1 MMLPAQAMS
10 FINSSQYQG
19 VEALRAARDRVYTK
33 PAVVERVAVAILHS
47 LQETLALGDA
57 PMLEAQLM
65 AIAEINETGGV
76 LGHKIGP
83 VIADE
88 VSDSDRFEQ
97 KARKIIAENQITT
110 IFGCSTSASLKRLLL
125 VAEEFNAQLWYPLQ
139 YEGLECY
146 PNIFYTGAC
155 INQQVEPAIAWLLQH
170 RRKRFY
176 LLGADDVF
184 SHRASK
190 IIKSQLPIQ
199 GGTVVGEAYMPK
211 DAVDFTETIAHI
223 KHTQPDAI
231 VNTLS
236 GENNQAFYRQYF
248 ESGMTADEIKIVA
261 CNVLAAE
268 LNEIGGYAQG
278 TYVSASYFPS
288 LDLPSNR
295 KFINNFQQR
304 YGNKRVI
311 SSAIEAAY
319 TQIYLW
325 KGAVELAESFEVD
338 RVGVAALGSSFL
350 APSGLVTISANHH
363 VARTN
368 RIGRIMPTGKVEIVF
383 SSDRPIKPLPWLGVE
398 QSNFSTSEIEATL
411 RSDGGKQRA
420 LFVAQDIT
428 ELCLPGSPNSDGRH
442 SSKRAEE
449 ALQAANAAL
458 EDKVQ
463 ERTAALKES
472 NDQLVA
478 EIVKHQQAENA
489 LRAAKDQLE
498 AVLAAVP
505 GIVSWISSDLRYL
518 EVNRHLANMFD
529 LPPEAFVG
537 KDIGFLGTSS
547 EFKEFVRSFFASPQQ
562 ETFREISAIVGGE
575 PRNYLIVVQKYDGD
589 RAAFTVGIDITER
602 KRAEEELRATKE
614 QLEAVL
620 AAVPGIVSWIS
631 SDLRY
636 LEVNRHLANM
646 FDLPP
651 EAFVGKD
658 IGFLGTSNEFKEF
671 VRSFFASRP
680 QQDAFRE
687 ISAVIK
693 GSERNYLIVAQ
704 KYDGDRAVFTIG
716 IDITD
721 RKRVESDL
729 RQAEA
734 RYRHLFENT
743 VEGIFQTT
751 PDGHYLSANPAL
763 ARIYGYESPEQL
775 IANIT
780 SIQDQLYL
788 DPDRRSEFIQ
798 LLQSGDGVM
807 SFESQI
813 KHRDGRITWI
823 SENACAVLDENGNLL
838 YYEGTV
844 EDITERKQA
853 ELALQRANE
862 ELEIRV
868 SERTAALR
876 ESNHQLRIEIAER
889 QRMEAALRVSEAE
902 LRALF
907 AAMTD
912 IITVFDASGRYIK
925 IVSTNSEVLYSPK
938 AERLGKTVYE
948 VLPAEQADFF
958 VRNIQHVLNTGQT
971 VNLEYCLPFENS
983 QGKYSRIPCGSG
995 AQSPIAKSTSSNS
1008 QEVWF
1013 SASVSPMPDNCV
1025 IWVARNIT
1033 ERKRM
1038 IDAMQEAEEKYR
1050 SIFENAAEG
1059 IYQSTPDGRYLSV
1072 NPALA
1077 RMFGYSSPEE
1087 LMSHLTNVAAE
1098 LYVDPNRR
1106 MEFIAAL
1113 ELDDAVSHFESQ
1125 VYRQNGNIIWTS
1137 ENARTVR
1144 DEQGKLLYYEG
1155 IVEDITERKGAEE
1168 TLLAEQEKSEGLL
1181 LNILPHPIAQRLK
1194 QDQHAIAERFDDV
1207 SIMFADIVDF
1217 TGLSADISPTRLVC
1231 QLNEIFSAFDQ
1242 LALAHGLEKIKTIGD
1257 AYMVAGGLPTP
1268 RPDHPQAIAEM
1279 ALDMQRKITQF
1290 KRDDGKPFHLRIG
1303 INTGPVVAGV
1313 IGLKKF
1319 AYDLWGDAVNVAS
1332 RMESHGSV
1340 GGIQVTAAT
1349 YDRLKSQFLFKE
1361 RGAIDV
1367 KGKGKMNTYWLIG
1380 RKVK

>member
-19 VEALRAARDRVYTK
+19 VEALRSARDRVDPK
-33 PAVVERVAVAILHS
+33 PHVVERVAVAILHS
-47 LQETLALGDA
+47 LQETPALCHA
-57 PMLEAQLM
+57 LMLEAQLM

-76 LGHKIGP
+76 LGKLIEP
-83 VIADE
+83 VIADGA
-88 VSDSDRFEQ
+88 SDPDRFEQ
-97 KARKIIAENQITT
+97 KARKLIAENQITT
-110 IFGCSTSASLKRLLL
+110 IFGCSTSASPKALLP
-125 VAEEFNAQLWYPLQ
+125 VAEQFNAQLWYPLQ
-139 YEGLECY
+139 YEGLECS

-155 INQQVEPAIAWLLQH
+155 VNQQVEPAIAWLLQH

-190 IIKSQLPIQ
+190 IIKSQLPQ
-199 GGTVVGEAYMPK
+199 RGGTVVGEAYIPDK
-211 DAVDFTETIAHI
+211 AVDFTETIAHI

-231 VNTLS
+231 VLTLS
-236 GENNQAFYRQYF
+236 GESNQAFYRRYF
-248 ESGMTADEIKIVA
+248 ESGMTADEIEIVA
-261 CNVLAAE
+261 CNVSAAE

-288 LDLPSNR
+288 LDIPSNR
-295 KFINNFQQR
+295 KFVKNFQQR
-304 YGNKRVI
+304 YGTKRVI

-338 RVGVAALGSSFL
+338 RVRVAALGSSFL

-398 QSNFSTSEIEATL
+398 QSNFSTSEMEATL
-411 RSDGGKQRA
+411 RSDGGKLRA
-420 LFVAQDIT
+420 LFVARDIT

-442 SSKRAEE
+442 SSKEAEE

-498 AVLAAVP
+498 VVLAAVP

-518 EVNRHLANMFD
+518 GVNRHLANMF
-529 LPPEAFVG
+529 G
-537 KDIGFLGTSS
+537 
-547 EFKEFVRSFFASPQQ
+547 
-562 ETFREISAIVGGE
+562 
-575 PRNYLIVVQKYDGD
+575 
-589 RAAFTVGIDITER
+589 
-602 KRAEEELRATKE
+602 
-614 QLEAVL
+614 
-620 AAVPGIVSWIS
+620 
-631 SDLRY
+631 
-636 LEVNRHLANM
+636 
-646 FDLPP
+646 LPP

-671 VRSFFASRP
+671 VRSFFASP

-687 ISAVIK
+687 ISAVVK

-721 RKRVESDL
+721 RKRAESDL

-743 VEGIFQTT
+743 VEGIFQIT

-823 SENACAVLDENGNLL
+823 SENARAVLDDNGNLL

-889 QRMEAALRVSEAE
+889 QRMEAALLVSEAE

-971 VNLEYCLPFENS
+971 VNLEYCLPLENS
-983 QGKYSRIPCGSG
+983 QGKYSR
-995 AQSPIAKSTSSNS
+995 SPIAKSTSSNS

-1033 ERKRM
+1033 ERKLM

-1059 IYQSTPDGRYLSV
+1059 IYQSTPDGRYLGV

-1087 LMSHLTNVAAE
+1087 LMSHLTNVE
-1098 LYVDPNRR
+1098 QQLYVDPNRR

-1155 IVEDITERKGAEE
+1155 TVEDITERKGAEE
-1168 TLLAEQEKSEGLL
+1168 ALLAEQEKSERLL

-1257 AYMVAGGLPTP
+1257 AYMIAGGLPTP

>member
-1 MMLPAQAMS
+1 MGRPLARALREVSVNNPILQPQHLSVGRVSLYMMLPAQAMS

-19 VEALRAARDRVYTK
+19 VEALSSARDRVDPK
-33 PAVVERVAVAILHS
+33 PHVVERVAVAILHS
-47 LQETLALGDA
+47 LQETQALCHA

-76 LGHKIGP
+76 LGHKIEP
-83 VIADE
+83 VIADG
-88 VSDSDRFEQ
+88 VSDPDQFEQ

-110 IFGCSTSASLKRLLL
+110 LFGCSTSASPKRLLP

-139 YEGLECY
+139 YEGLECS

-155 INQQVEPAIAWLLQH
+155 ANQLVAPAIAWLLQH
-170 RRKRFY
+170 QRKRFY
-176 LLGADDVF
+176 LLGADNLF

-190 IIKSQLPIQ
+190 IIKSRLPQQ
-199 GGTVVGEAYMPK
+199 GGTVVGEAYIPDK
-211 DAVDFTETIAHI
+211 TVDFAETIAHI

-231 VNTLS
+231 VLTLS
-236 GENNQAFYRQYF
+236 GESNQAFYRQYF
-248 ESGMTADEIKIVA
+248 ESGMTGAEIEIVA
-261 CNVLAAE
+261 CNVSAAE
-268 LNEIGGYAQG
+268 LSKIDEYAQG
-278 TYVSASYFPS
+278 TYVSASYLPC
-288 LDLPSNR
+288 LDIPSNR
-295 KFINNFQQR
+295 KFVKNFQLR
-304 YGNKRVI
+304 YGTKRVI
-311 SSAIEAAY
+311 SSAMEAAY

-325 KGAVELAESFEVD
+325 KGAVELAESFEAD
-338 RVGVAALGSSFL
+338 RVRVAALGTSFL
-350 APSGLVTISANHH
+350 APSGLVTIEANHH

-398 QSNFSTSEIEATL
+398 QSNFSTSEMEATL
-411 RSDGGKQRA
+411 RTEVCSEDLPASLQTSEKSDGGKLRA
-420 LFVAQDIT
+420 LFVARDIK

-442 SSKRAEE
+442 SSKEAEE

-518 EVNRHLANMFD
+518 GVNRHLANMFG

-537 KDIGFLGTSS
+537 KDIGFLGISN

-562 ETFREISAIVGGE
+562 ETFREISAIVGGD

-589 RAAFTVGIDITER
+589 RAAFTVGIDITDR
-602 KRAEEELRATKE
+602 KRAEE
-614 QLEAVL
+614 
-620 AAVPGIVSWIS
+620 
-631 SDLRY
+631 
-636 LEVNRHLANM
+636 
-646 FDLPP
+646 
-651 EAFVGKD
+651 
-658 IGFLGTSNEFKEF
+658 
-671 VRSFFASRP
+671 
-680 QQDAFRE
+680 
-687 ISAVIK
+687 
-693 GSERNYLIVAQ
+693 
-704 KYDGDRAVFTIG
+704 
-716 IDITD
+716 
-721 RKRVESDL
+721 DL

-788 DPDRRSEFIQ
+788 DPDGRSEFIQ
-798 LLQSGDGVM
+798 LLQLGDGVM

-813 KHRDGRITWI
+813 KHRDGRLTWI
-823 SENACAVLDENGNLL
+823 SENARAVLDDNGNLL

-853 ELALQRANE
+853 ELALQRANDA
-862 ELEIRV
+862 LEIRV

-958 VRNIQHVLNTGQT
+958 VRNIQHVLNTQQT
-971 VNLEYCLPFENS
+971 VNLEYCLPLENS
-983 QGKYSRIPCGSG
+983 QGKSSRSRSVRA

-1033 ERKRM
+1033 ERKLM

-1087 LMSHLTNVAAE
+1087 LMSHLTNVE
-1098 LYVDPNRR
+1098 QQLYVDPNRR

-1113 ELDDAVSHFESQ
+1113 ELDDAVSHFESP
-1125 VYRQNGNIIWTS
+1125 VYRQDGNIIWTS

-1155 IVEDITERKGAEE
+1155 TVEDITERKRAEE
-1168 TLLAEQEKSEGLL
+1168 ALLAEQEKSERLL

-1217 TGLSADISPTRLVC
+1217 TGLSAQISPTRLVC

-1361 RGAIDV
+1361 RAAIDV

>member
-19 VEALRAARDRVYTK
+19 VEALSSARDRVDPK
-33 PAVVERVAVAILHS
+33 PHVVERVAVAILHS
-47 LQETLALGDA
+47 LQETQALCHA

-76 LGHKIGP
+76 LGHKIEP
-83 VIADE
+83 VIADG
-88 VSDSDRFEQ
+88 VSDPDQFEQ

-110 IFGCSTSASLKRLLL
+110 LFGCSTSASPKRLLP

-139 YEGLECY
+139 YEGLECS

-155 INQQVEPAIAWLLQH
+155 ANQLVAPAIAWLLQH
-170 RRKRFY
+170 QRKRFY
-176 LLGADDVF
+176 LLGADNLF

-190 IIKSQLPIQ
+190 IIKSRLPQQ
-199 GGTVVGEAYMPK
+199 GGTVVGEAYIPDK
-211 DAVDFTETIAHI
+211 TVDFAETIAHI

-231 VNTLS
+231 VLTLS
-236 GENNQAFYRQYF
+236 GESNQAFYRQYF
-248 ESGMTADEIKIVA
+248 ESGMTGAEIEIVA
-261 CNVLAAE
+261 CNVSAAE
-268 LNEIGGYAQG
+268 LSKIDEYAQG
-278 TYVSASYFPS
+278 TYVSASYLPC
-288 LDLPSNR
+288 LDIPSNR
-295 KFINNFQQR
+295 KFVKNFQLR
-304 YGNKRVI
+304 YGTKRVI
-311 SSAIEAAY
+311 SSAMEAAY

-325 KGAVELAESFEVD
+325 KGAVELAESFEAD
-338 RVGVAALGSSFL
+338 RVRVAALGTSFL
-350 APSGLVTISANHH
+350 APSGLVTIEANHH

-398 QSNFSTSEIEATL
+398 QSNFSTSEMEATL
-411 RSDGGKQRA
+411 RTEVCSEDLPASLQTSEKSDGGKLRA
-420 LFVAQDIT
+420 LFVARDIK

-442 SSKRAEE
+442 SSKEAEE

-518 EVNRHLANMFD
+518 GVNRHLANMFG

-537 KDIGFLGTSS
+537 KDIGFLGISN

-562 ETFREISAIVGGE
+562 ETFREISAIVGGD

-589 RAAFTVGIDITER
+589 RAAFTVGIDITDR
-602 KRAEEELRATKE
+602 KRAEE
-614 QLEAVL
+614 
-620 AAVPGIVSWIS
+620 
-631 SDLRY
+631 
-636 LEVNRHLANM
+636 
-646 FDLPP
+646 
-651 EAFVGKD
+651 
-658 IGFLGTSNEFKEF
+658 
-671 VRSFFASRP
+671 
-680 QQDAFRE
+680 
-687 ISAVIK
+687 
-693 GSERNYLIVAQ
+693 
-704 KYDGDRAVFTIG
+704 
-716 IDITD
+716 
-721 RKRVESDL
+721 DL

-788 DPDRRSEFIQ
+788 DPDGRSEFIQ
-798 LLQSGDGVM
+798 LLQLGDGVM

-813 KHRDGRITWI
+813 KHRDGRLTWI
-823 SENACAVLDENGNLL
+823 SENARAVLDDNGNLL

-853 ELALQRANE
+853 ELALQRANDA
-862 ELEIRV
+862 LEIRV

-958 VRNIQHVLNTGQT
+958 VRNIQHVLNTQQT
-971 VNLEYCLPFENS
+971 VNLEYCLPLENS
-983 QGKYSRIPCGSG
+983 QGKSSRSRSVRA

-1033 ERKRM
+1033 ERKLM

-1087 LMSHLTNVAAE
+1087 LMSHLTNVE
-1098 LYVDPNRR
+1098 QQLYVDPNRR

-1113 ELDDAVSHFESQ
+1113 ELDDAVSHFESP
-1125 VYRQNGNIIWTS
+1125 VYRQDGNIIWTS

-1155 IVEDITERKGAEE
+1155 TVEDITERKRAEE
-1168 TLLAEQEKSEGLL
+1168 ALLAEQEKSERLL

-1217 TGLSADISPTRLVC
+1217 TGLSAQISPTRLVC

-1361 RGAIDV
+1361 RAAIDV

>member
-19 VEALRAARDRVYTK
+19 VEALSSARDRVDPK
-33 PAVVERVAVAILHS
+33 PHVVERVAVAILHS
-47 LQETLALGDA
+47 LQETQAFCHA

-76 LGHKIGP
+76 LGHKIEP
-83 VIADE
+83 VIADG
-88 VSDSDRFEQ
+88 VSDPDQFEQ

-110 IFGCSTSASLKRLLL
+110 LFGCSTSASPKRLLP

-139 YEGLECY
+139 YEGLECS

-155 INQQVEPAIAWLLQH
+155 ANQLVDPAIAWLLQH
-170 RRKRFY
+170 QRKRFY
-176 LLGADDVF
+176 LLGADNLF

-190 IIKSQLPIQ
+190 IIKSRLPQQ
-199 GGTVVGEAYMPK
+199 GGTVVGEAYIPDK
-211 DAVDFTETIAHI
+211 TVDFAETIAHI

-231 VNTLS
+231 VLTLS
-236 GENNQAFYRQYF
+236 GESNQAFYRQYF
-248 ESGMTADEIKIVA
+248 ESGMTGAEIEIVA
-261 CNVLAAE
+261 CNVSAAE
-268 LNEIGGYAQG
+268 LSKIDEYAQG
-278 TYVSASYFPS
+278 TYVSASYLPC
-288 LDLPSNR
+288 LDIPSNR
-295 KFINNFQQR
+295 KFVKNFQLR
-304 YGNKRVI
+304 YGTKRVI
-311 SSAIEAAY
+311 SSAMEAAY

-325 KGAVELAESFEVD
+325 KGAVELAESFEAD
-338 RVGVAALGSSFL
+338 RVRVAALGTSFL
-350 APSGLVTISANHH
+350 APSGLVTIEANHH

-398 QSNFSTSEIEATL
+398 QSNFSTSEMEATL
-411 RSDGGKQRA
+411 RTEVCSEDLPASLQTSEKSDGGKLRA
-420 LFVAQDIT
+420 LFVARDIT

-442 SSKRAEE
+442 SSKEAEE

-518 EVNRHLANMFD
+518 GVNRHLANMFG

-537 KDIGFLGTSS
+537 KDIGFLGISN

-562 ETFREISAIVGGE
+562 ETFREISAIVGGD

-589 RAAFTVGIDITER
+589 RAAFTVGIDITDR
-602 KRAEEELRATKE
+602 KRAEE
-614 QLEAVL
+614 
-620 AAVPGIVSWIS
+620 
-631 SDLRY
+631 
-636 LEVNRHLANM
+636 
-646 FDLPP
+646 
-651 EAFVGKD
+651 
-658 IGFLGTSNEFKEF
+658 
-671 VRSFFASRP
+671 
-680 QQDAFRE
+680 
-687 ISAVIK
+687 
-693 GSERNYLIVAQ
+693 
-704 KYDGDRAVFTIG
+704 
-716 IDITD
+716 
-721 RKRVESDL
+721 DL

-788 DPDRRSEFIQ
+788 DPDGRSEFIQ
-798 LLQSGDGVM
+798 LLQLGDGVM

-813 KHRDGRITWI
+813 KHRDGRLTWI
-823 SENACAVLDENGNLL
+823 SENARAVLDDNGNLL

-853 ELALQRANE
+853 KLALQRANDA
-862 ELEIRV
+862 LEIRV

-958 VRNIQHVLNTGQT
+958 VRNIQHVLNTQQT
-971 VNLEYCLPFENS
+971 VNLEYCLPLENS
-983 QGKYSRIPCGSG
+983 QGKSSRSRSVRA

-1033 ERKRM
+1033 ERKLM

-1087 LMSHLTNVAAE
+1087 LMSHLTNVE
-1098 LYVDPNRR
+1098 QQLYVDPNRR

-1113 ELDDAVSHFESQ
+1113 ELDDAVSHFESP
-1125 VYRQNGNIIWTS
+1125 VYRQDGNIIWTS

-1155 IVEDITERKGAEE
+1155 TVEDITERKRAEE
-1168 TLLAEQEKSEGLL
+1168 ALLAEQEKSERLL

-1217 TGLSADISPTRLVC
+1217 TGLSAQISPTRLVC

-1361 RGAIDV
+1361 RAAIDV

>member
-1 MMLPAQAMS
+1 
-10 FINSSQYQG
+10 
-19 VEALRAARDRVYTK
+19 
-33 PAVVERVAVAILHS
+33 
-47 LQETLALGDA
+47 
-57 PMLEAQLM
+57 MLEAQLM

-76 LGHKIGP
+76 LGHKIEP
-83 VIADE
+83 VIADG
-88 VSDSDRFEQ
+88 VSDPDRFEQ

-110 IFGCSTSASLKRLLL
+110 LFGCSTSASPKRLLP

-139 YEGLECY
+139 YEGLECS

-155 INQQVEPAIAWLLQH
+155 ANQQVEPAIAWLLQH
-170 RRKRFY
+170 QRKRFY
-176 LLGADDVF
+176 LLGADNVF

-190 IIKSQLPIQ
+190 IIKSRLPQQ
-199 GGTVVGEAYMPK
+199 GGTVVGEAYIPDK
-211 DAVDFTETIAHI
+211 AVDFAETIAHI

-231 VNTLS
+231 VLTLS
-236 GENNQAFYRQYF
+236 GESNQAFYRQYF
-248 ESGMTADEIKIVA
+248 ESGMTGAEIEIVA
-261 CNVLAAE
+261 CNVSAAE
-268 LNEIGGYAQG
+268 LSEIGEYAQG
-278 TYVSASYFPS
+278 TYVSASYLPC
-288 LDLPSNR
+288 LDIPSNR
-295 KFINNFQQR
+295 KFVNNFQRR
-304 YGNKRVI
+304 YGTKRVI
-311 SSAIEAAY
+311 SSAMEAAY

-325 KGAVELAESFEVD
+325 KGAVELAESFEAD
-338 RVGVAALGSSFL
+338 RVRVAALGTSFL
-350 APSGLVTISANHH
+350 APSGLVTIEANHH

-398 QSNFSTSEIEATL
+398 QSNLDATL
-411 RSDGGKQRA
+411 RTEVCSEDLPASLQTSEKSDGGKLRA
-420 LFVAQDIT
+420 LFVARDIT

-442 SSKRAEE
+442 SSKEAEE

-518 EVNRHLANMFD
+518 
-529 LPPEAFVG
+529 G
-537 KDIGFLGTSS
+537 
-547 EFKEFVRSFFASPQQ
+547 
-562 ETFREISAIVGGE
+562 
-575 PRNYLIVVQKYDGD
+575 
-589 RAAFTVGIDITER
+589 
-602 KRAEEELRATKE
+602 
-614 QLEAVL
+614 
-620 AAVPGIVSWIS
+620 
-631 SDLRY
+631 
-636 LEVNRHLANM
+636 VNRHLANM

-671 VRSFFASRP
+671 VRSFFASP

-687 ISAVIK
+687 ISAVVK
-693 GSERNYLIVAQ
+693 GEKRNSLIVAQ
-704 KYDGDRAVFTIG
+704 KYDGDRAAFTVG

-721 RKRVESDL
+721 RKRAEEDLRATKEQLEAVLAAVPGTVSWISSDLRYLGVNRHLANMFDLPPEAFVGKDIGFLGTSNEFKEFVRSFFASPQQDAFREISAVVKGEKRNSLIVAQKYDGDRAAFTVGIDITDRKRAESDL

-780 SIQDQLYL
+780 SIQEHFYL

-798 LLQSGDGVM
+798 LLQSSDGVM

-813 KHRDGRITWI
+813 KHRDGRLTWI
-823 SENACAVLDENGNLL
+823 SENARAVLDDNSNLL

-853 ELALQRANE
+853 ELALQRANDA
-862 ELEIRV
+862 LEIRV

-971 VNLEYCLPFENS
+971 VNLEYRDPLEDS
-983 QGKYSRIPCGSG
+983 QGQYARSRSVF
-995 AQSPIAKSTSSNS
+995 ADESPIAKSISSNS

-1087 LMSHLTNVAAE
+1087 LMSHLTNVE
-1098 LYVDPNRR
+1098 QQLYVDPNRR
-1106 MEFIAAL
+1106 MEFITAL
-1113 ELDDAVSHFESQ
+1113 EQDDAVSHFESQ
-1125 VYRQNGNIIWTS
+1125 VYRQDGNIIWTS

-1155 IVEDITERKGAEE
+1155 TVEDITERKRAEE
-1168 TLLAEQEKSEGLL
+1168 ALLAEQEKSERLL

-1217 TGLSADISPTRLVC
+1217 TGLSAQISPTRLVC

-1290 KRDDGKPFHLRIG
+1290 KRDDGKPFHIRIG

-1361 RGAIDV
+1361 RAAIDV

>member
-19 VEALRAARDRVYTK
+19 VEALRSARDRVDPK
-33 PAVVERVAVAILHS
+33 PHVVERVAVAILHS
-47 LQETLALGDA
+47 LQETPALCHA
-57 PMLEAQLM
+57 LMLEAQLM

-76 LGHKIGP
+76 LGKLIEP
-83 VIADE
+83 VIADGA
-88 VSDSDRFEQ
+88 SDPDRFEQ
-97 KARKIIAENQITT
+97 KARKLIAENQITT
-110 IFGCSTSASLKRLLL
+110 IFGCSTSASPKALLP
-125 VAEEFNAQLWYPLQ
+125 VAEQFNAQLWYPLQ
-139 YEGLECY
+139 YEGLECS

-155 INQQVEPAIAWLLQH
+155 VNQQVEPAIAWLLQH

-190 IIKSQLPIQ
+190 IIKSQLPQ
-199 GGTVVGEAYMPK
+199 RGGTVVGEAYIPDK
-211 DAVDFTETIAHI
+211 AVDFTETIAHI

-231 VNTLS
+231 VLTLS
-236 GENNQAFYRQYF
+236 GESNQAFYRRYF
-248 ESGMTADEIKIVA
+248 ESGMTADEIEIVA
-261 CNVLAAE
+261 CNVSAAE

-288 LDLPSNR
+288 LDIPSNR
-295 KFINNFQQR
+295 KFVKNFQQR
-304 YGNKRVI
+304 YGTKRVI

-338 RVGVAALGSSFL
+338 RVRVAALGSSFL

-398 QSNFSTSEIEATL
+398 QSNFSTSEMEATL
-411 RSDGGKQRA
+411 RSDGGKLRA
-420 LFVAQDIT
+420 LFVARDIT

-442 SSKRAEE
+442 SSKEAEE

-498 AVLAAVP
+498 VVLAAVP

-518 EVNRHLANMFD
+518 GVNRHLANMFG

-537 KDIGFLGTSS
+537 KDIGFLGTSN

-620 AAVPGIVSWIS
+620 AAVPGTVSWIS

-636 LEVNRHLANM
+636 LGVNRHLANM

-671 VRSFFASRP
+671 VRSFFASP

-687 ISAVIK
+687 ISAVVK

-721 RKRVESDL
+721 RKRAESDL

-743 VEGIFQTT
+743 VEGIFQIT

-823 SENACAVLDENGNLL
+823 SENARAVLDDNGNLL

-889 QRMEAALRVSEAE
+889 QRMEAALLVSEAE

-971 VNLEYCLPFENS
+971 VNLEYCLPLENS
-983 QGKYSRIPCGSG
+983 QGKYSR
-995 AQSPIAKSTSSNS
+995 SPIAKSTSSNS

-1033 ERKRM
+1033 ERKLM

-1059 IYQSTPDGRYLSV
+1059 IYQSTPDGRYLGV

-1087 LMSHLTNVAAE
+1087 LMSHLTNVE
-1098 LYVDPNRR
+1098 QQLYVDPNRR

-1155 IVEDITERKGAEE
+1155 TVEDITERKGAEE
-1168 TLLAEQEKSEGLL
+1168 ALLAEQEKSERLL

-1257 AYMVAGGLPTP
+1257 AYMIAGGLPTP